1 MSHLKIALLN
11 DGRDFLFVE
20 DFSNRAARG
29 SLRCDLTSIADNPRE
44 AIKAITE
51 MMMKKRMDRSKIWP
65 AG

>member
-1 MSHLKIALLN
+1 MKIAFLN

-51 MMMKKRMDRSKIWP
+51 MKKRMDRSKIWP

>member
-1 MSHLKIALLN
+1 MKIAFLN

-29 SLRCDLTSIADNPRE
+29 SLRCDLTSIADNPRVV
-44 AIKAITE
+44 IKAITE
-51 MMMKKRMDRSKIWP
+51 MMMMKRMSRSKIWP

>member
-1 MSHLKIALLN
+1 MKIAFLN

-51 MMMKKRMDRSKIWP
+51 MMMMMKRMSRSKIWP

>member
-1 MSHLKIALLN
+1 MKIAFLN

-29 SLRCDLTSIADNPRE
+29 SLRCDLTSIAVNPRV
-44 AIKAITE
+44 AIKAITD
-51 MMMKKRMDRSKIWP
+51 MMMMKRMDRSKIWP